1 MLTTGET
8 SQLKIIPFYDR
19 SELIEETILT
29 LESALWLQILI
40 TIAIVLLILR
50 RLRIAL
56 LISLMLPVSVLLTF
70 IAMKLGGVDA
80 NIVALSGIAIA
91 IGTVVDMGVILTDT
105 IIQHIDQEDNDDL
118 QSPEYLSGLH
128 FLEKRLQLVVSAT
141 KEVASAIT
149 TAITT
154 TIVSFLPVFLMINAE
169 GKLFQPLAYTKTFV
183 LAASILVALFL
194 LPVLAYL
201 LFGQLESRFNAHK
214 NNPNSFLQ
222 IYR

>member
-1 MLTTGET
+1 MLTTGEI

-56 LISLMLPVSVLLTF
+56 LISLMLPISVLLTF
-70 IAMKLGGVDA
+70 IGMKLGGVDA

-118 QSPEYLSGLH
+118 QSPEHSSGLH
-128 FLEKRLQLVVSAT
+128 FLEKRL
-141 KEVASAIT
+141 
-149 TAITT
+149 
-154 TIVSFLPVFLMINAE
+154 
-169 GKLFQPLAYTKTFV
+169 
-183 LAASILVALFL
+183 
-194 LPVLAYL
+194 
-201 LFGQLESRFNAHK
+201 
-214 NNPNSFLQ
+214 
-222 IYR
+222 